1 MLGFHKRPEAPH
13 HMAVAQSPIQAA
25 NGLMRCFGKFMLG
38 SVVNTIGGR
47 RMNNVRLAG
56 VHNRNDQEVWSIG
69 ATVGY
74 EGGMEGIRISHHAA
88 LSDVTR

>member
-1 MLGFHKRPEAPH
+1 M
-13 HMAVAQSPIQAA
+13 I
-25 NGLMRCFGKFMLG
+25 G
-38 SVVNTIGGR
+38 SVLAPVWH
-47 RMNNVRLAG
+47 AG
-56 VHNRNDQEVWSIG
+56 VNIVRAARYEYRNDQEVWSIG